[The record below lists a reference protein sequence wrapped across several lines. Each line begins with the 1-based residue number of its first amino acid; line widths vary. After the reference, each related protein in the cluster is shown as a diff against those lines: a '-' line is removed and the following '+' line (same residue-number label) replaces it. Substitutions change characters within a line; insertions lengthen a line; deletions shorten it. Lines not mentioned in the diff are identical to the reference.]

1 MDSPAGRRDHKH
13 AGLHRGTHQTK
24 SPGYQPSTNTKNGL
38 RRTNADKRKAVEIA
52 LREFGKMS
60 DVEIARLCGVNDKTV
75 AAHRPA
81 SLGNSEAETRLG
93 ADGKLYRLPRGE
105 PEERAPAQD
114 APPVGGTLA
123 EIQETARETE
133 RKPLKA
139 RQSARPRCA
148 RGTRQRGCQQAS
160 APWHS
165 ASW

>member
-13 AGLHRGTHQTK
+13 AGLHRGTHQTI
-24 SPGYQPSTNTKNGL
+24 SPGCQPSANTKNGL

-81 SLGNSEAETRLG
+81 NLGNSEVESRLG

-114 APPVGGTLA
+114 APPGTDGGA
-123 EIQETARETE
+123 FME
-133 RKPLKA
+133 P
-139 RQSARPRCA
+139 P
-148 RGTRQRGCQQAS
+148 
-160 APWHS
+160 
-165 ASW
+165 